1 MEFIL
6 RFLLDHEVCFRDSG
20 NAELTVEVGILVNG
34 KAGILTPREKFSA
47 REVRKVRRTRSNE

>member
-1 MEFIL
+1 MTMEFIL
-6 RFLLDHEVCFRDSG
+6 RFLLDHEICFRDSG

-47 REVRKVRRTRSNE
+47 SEV